1 MTIIVL
7 PWLPSRFKTQTDVV
21 FCKREPCERPDNL
34 VVTILINNRSKY
46 IREKVA
52 ALCHHLNT
60 DPNMLKTYGR
70 EEFVS
75 KMQKHRGIAD
85 VCIVPPHDL
94 RKSARMRNLSAKD
107 MPPILRGLSVDINK
121 RRSLLRPSVIASI
134 VKGIIDNN
142 TAYIDAVTSVL
153 VAKIYQRLI

>member
-1 MTIIVL
+1 
-7 PWLPSRFKTQTDVV
+7 
-21 FCKREPCERPDNL
+21 
-34 VVTILINNRSKY
+34 
-46 IREKVA
+46 
-52 ALCHHLNT
+52 
-60 DPNMLKTYGR
+60 
-70 EEFVS
+70 
-75 KMQKHRGIAD
+75 
-85 VCIVPPHDL
+85 
-94 RKSARMRNLSAKD
+94 MRNLSAKD